1 MNITNC
7 MVHKNKL
14 LLFAAIFFSFA
25 FTNCTKKDA
34 QNPNVKAKQSI
45 PQRIVSLS
53 PASTEIL
60 FAVGAENQ
68 IVAVSDFSDYPPQAQ
83 NLPKVGGFDGKTLSL
98 EKILSFN
105 PDFVYLTN
113 VMHNHLIPHFE
124 SLNIDYY
131 LSDANSFEQ
140 VKNEIL
146 QIAKITGHTSNGEN
160 LVKEID
166 SAINKI
172 NSQNQPLQKPTVYWE
187 VWNSPYMSVGNSSF
201 INDLIKTAGGI
212 NIFQEIA
219 QAYPTVSE
227 ETIVAKNPQ
236 IIIIPQNS
244 GITVDSVKN
253 RKGWSQ
259 IDAVKNDKIFI
270 VDDNLLTRSGARIG
284 ESAEYLANLFR

>member
-14 LLFAAIFFSFA
+14 LLFAAFFFSFA
-25 FTNCTKKDA
+25 FTNCTKKAA

-146 QIAKITGHTSNGEN
+146 QIAKITGHTSTGEN

-166 SAINKI
+166 SAITKI
-172 NSQNQPLQKPTVYWE
+172 NSQNQLLQKPAVYWE
-187 VWNSPYMSVGNSSF
+187 VWNSPFMSVGNSSF

-244 GITVDSVKN
+244 GITVDSVKI

>member
-7 MVHKNKL
+7 MVHKNKI

-146 QIAKITGHTSNGEN
+146 QIAKITGHTSTGEN

-172 NSQNQPLQKPTVYWE
+172 NSQNQLLQKPTVYWE
-187 VWNSPYMSVGNSSF
+187 VWNSPFMSVGNSSF
-201 INDLIKTAGGI
+201 INDLINTAGGI

-219 QAYPTVSE
+219 QAYPTISE

-244 GITVDSVKN
+244 GITVESVKN

>member
-7 MVHKNKL
+7 MVHKNKI

-131 LSDANSFEQ
+131 LSDANSFDQ

-146 QIAKITGHTSNGEN
+146 QIAKITGHTSTGEN
-160 LVKEID
+160 LVKKFD

-172 NSQNQPLQKPTVYWE
+172 NSQNQLLQKPTVYWE
-187 VWNSPYMSVGNSSF
+187 VWNSPFMSVGNSSF

-284 ESAEYLANLFR
+284 DSAEYLANLFK

>member
-1 MNITNC
+1 

-146 QIAKITGHTSNGEN
+146 QIAKITGHTSTGEN

-172 NSQNQPLQKPTVYWE
+172 NSQNQLLQKPTVYWE
-187 VWNSPYMSVGNSSF
+187 VWNSPFMSVGNSSF
-201 INDLIKTAGGI
+201 ITDLINTAGGI

>member
-83 NLPKVGGFDGKTLSL
+83 NIPKVGGFDGKTLSL

-131 LSDANSFEQ
+131 LSDANSFDQ

-146 QIAKITGHTSNGEN
+146 QIAKITGHPSNGEN
-160 LVKEID
+160 LVKKID
-166 SAINKI
+166 SSINKI
-172 NSQNQPLQKPTVYWE
+172 NSQNQLLQKPTVYWE
-187 VWNSPYMSVGNSSF
+187 VWNSPFMSVGNSSF

>member
-14 LLFAAIFFSFA
+14 LLFTAIFFSFA

-160 LVKEID
+160 LVKKID

-172 NSQNQPLQKPTVYWE
+172 NSQNQLLQKPTVYWE

-212 NIFQEIA
+212 NIFQEIS
-219 QAYPTVSE
+219 QAYPNVSE

>member
-1 MNITNC
+1 
-7 MVHKNKL
+7 MVHKNKI

-146 QIAKITGHTSNGEN
+146 QIAKITGHPLNGEN
-160 LVKEID
+160 LVKKID
-166 SAINKI
+166 SSINKI
-172 NSQNQPLQKPTVYWE
+172 NSQNQLLQKPTVYWE
-187 VWNSPYMSVGNSSF
+187 VWNSPFMSVGNSSF
-201 INDLIKTAGGI
+201 INDLINTAGGI

>member
-1 MNITNC
+1 
-7 MVHKNKL
+7 MVHKNKI
-14 LLFAAIFFSFA
+14 LLFAAIFFGFA
-25 FTNCTKKDA
+25 FTNCTKKTA

-146 QIAKITGHTSNGEN
+146 QIAKITGHPSNGEN

-172 NSQNQPLQKPTVYWE
+172 NSQNQLLQKPTVYWE
-187 VWNSPYMSVGNSSF
+187 VWNSPFMSVGNSSF
-201 INDLIKTAGGI
+201 INDLINTAGGI

>member
-146 QIAKITGHTSNGEN
+146 QIAKITGHTSTGEN

-166 SAINKI
+166 SAVTKI
-172 NSQNQPLQKPTVYWE
+172 NSQNQLLQKPTVYWE
-187 VWNSPYMSVGNSSF
+187 VWNSPFMSVGNSSF

-212 NIFQEIA
+212 NIFQEIS

>member
-7 MVHKNKL
+7 MVHKNKI

-25 FTNCTKKDA
+25 FTNCTKKTA

-146 QIAKITGHTSNGEN
+146 QIAKITGHTSTGEN
-160 LVKEID
+160 LVKEIE

-172 NSQNQPLQKPTVYWE
+172 NSQNQLLQKPTVYWE
-187 VWNSPYMSVGNSSF
+187 VWNSPFMSAGNSSF

>member
-14 LLFAAIFFSFA
+14 LLFTAIFFSFA

-146 QIAKITGHTSNGEN
+146 QIAKITGHPSNGEN

-166 SAINKI
+166 SAITKI
-172 NSQNQPLQKPTVYWE
+172 NSQNQLLQKPTVYWE
-187 VWNSPYMSVGNSSF
+187 VWNSPFMSVGNSSF

>member
-1 MNITNC
+1 
-7 MVHKNKL
+7 MVHKNKI

-146 QIAKITGHTSNGEN
+146 QIAKITGHPSNGEN

-172 NSQNQPLQKPTVYWE
+172 NSQNQLLQKPTVYWE
-187 VWNSPYMSVGNSSF
+187 VWNSPFMSVGNSSF
-201 INDLIKTAGGI
+201 INDLINTAGGI

>member
-1 MNITNC
+1 
-7 MVHKNKL
+7 MVHKNKI

-25 FTNCTKKDA
+25 FTNCTKKTA

-146 QIAKITGHTSNGEN
+146 QIAKITGHPSNGEN

-172 NSQNQPLQKPTVYWE
+172 NSQNQLLQKPTVYWE
-187 VWNSPYMSVGNSSF
+187 VWNSPFMSVGNSSF

>member
-1 MNITNC
+1 MKQFILGIESSCDETSVAVYDYAN
-7 MVHKNKL
+7 NKL
-14 LLFAAIFFSFA
+14 LA
-25 FTNCTKKDA
+25 N
-34 QNPNVKAKQSI
+34 
-45 PQRIVSLS
+45 IVSSQISTHTKYGGVMPEIASRLHIEKINYVIKEALYEANITFNDLS
-53 PASTEIL
+53 AI
-60 FAVGAENQ
+60 AVTSGPGLIGALH
-68 IVAVSDFSDYPPQAQ
+68 VGLQAA
-83 NLPKVGGFDGKTLSL
+83 KTLAL
-98 EKILSFN
+98 ALDIPLLS
-105 PDFVYLTN
+105 V
-113 VMHNHLIPHFE
+113 HHLVGHI
-124 SLNIDYY
+124 Y
-131 LSDANSFEQ
+131 ANSFEQ

-146 QIAKITGHTSNGEN
+146 QIAKITGHTSTGEN

-172 NSQNQPLQKPTVYWE
+172 NSQNQLLQKPTVYWE
-187 VWNSPYMSVGNSSF
+187 VWNSPFMSVGNSSF

>member
-68 IVAVSDFSDYPPQAQ
+68 IVAVSDFRDYPPQAQ

-146 QIAKITGHTSNGEN
+146 QIAKITGHTSTGEN
-160 LVKEID
+160 LVKKID
-166 SAINKI
+166 SAITKI
-172 NSQNQPLQKPTVYWE
+172 NSQNQLLQKPTVYWE
-187 VWNSPYMSVGNSSF
+187 VWNSPFMSAGNSSF
-201 INDLIKTAGGI
+201 INDLINTAGGI
-212 NIFQEIA
+212 NIFQEIS

-259 IDAVKNDKIFI
+259 IDAVKNDKIFV

-284 ESAEYLANLFR
+284 ESAVYLANLFR

>member
-7 MVHKNKL
+7 MVHKNKI

-166 SAINKI
+166 SAITKI
-172 NSQNQPLQKPTVYWE
+172 NSQNQLLQKTTVYWE
-187 VWNSPYMSVGNSSF
+187 VWNSPFMSVGNSSF

>member
-146 QIAKITGHTSNGEN
+146 QIAKITGHTSTGEN

-166 SAINKI
+166 STINKI
-172 NSQNQPLQKPTVYWE
+172 NSQNQLLQKPTVYWE
-187 VWNSPYMSVGNSSF
+187 VWNSPFMSVGNSSF

>member
-1 MNITNC
+1 

-25 FTNCTKKDA
+25 FTNCTKKDE

-146 QIAKITGHTSNGEN
+146 QIAKITGHTSTGEN

-166 SAINKI
+166 SSINKI
-172 NSQNQPLQKPTVYWE
+172 NSQNQLLQKPTVYWE
-187 VWNSPYMSVGNSSF
+187 VWNSPFMSVGNSSF

>member
-146 QIAKITGHTSNGEN
+146 QIAKITGHTSTGEN

-172 NSQNQPLQKPTVYWE
+172 NSQNQLLQKPTVYWE
-187 VWNSPYMSVGNSSF
+187 VWNSPYMSVGKSSF

>member
-7 MVHKNKL
+7 MVHKNKI

-25 FTNCTKKDA
+25 FTNCTKKTA

-146 QIAKITGHTSNGEN
+146 QIAKITGHPSNGEN

-172 NSQNQPLQKPTVYWE
+172 NSQNQLLQKPTVYWE
-187 VWNSPYMSVGNSSF
+187 VWNSPFMSVGNSSF
-201 INDLIKTAGGI
+201 INDLINTAGGI

>member
-146 QIAKITGHTSNGEN
+146 QIAKITGHSSNGEN
-160 LVKEID
+160 LVKKID
-166 SAINKI
+166 SSINKI
-172 NSQNQPLQKPTVYWE
+172 NSQNQLLQKPTVYWE
-187 VWNSPYMSVGNSSF
+187 VWNSPFMSVGNSSF

>member
-1 MNITNC
+1 

-146 QIAKITGHTSNGEN
+146 QIAKITGHTSTGEN

-166 SAINKI
+166 SAITKI
-172 NSQNQPLQKPTVYWE
+172 NSQNQLLQKATVYWE
-187 VWNSPYMSVGNSSF
+187 VWNSPFMSVGNSSF

>member
-7 MVHKNKL
+7 MVHKNKI

-25 FTNCTKKDA
+25 FTNCTKKTA

-60 FAVGAENQ
+60 FAVGAKNQ

-146 QIAKITGHTSNGEN
+146 QIAKITGHTSTGEN
-160 LVKEID
+160 LVKEIE

-172 NSQNQPLQKPTVYWE
+172 NSQNQLLQKPTVYWE
-187 VWNSPYMSVGNSSF
+187 VWNSPFMSAGNSSF

>member
-68 IVAVSDFSDYPPQAQ
+68 IVAVSDFSDYPPQAK

-124 SLNIDYY
+124 SLNIYYY
-131 LSDANSFEQ
+131 LSDANSFDQ

-146 QIAKITGHTSNGEN
+146 QIAKITGHSSNGEN

-166 SAINKI
+166 SSINKI
-172 NSQNQPLQKPTVYWE
+172 NSQNQLGEKPTVYWE
-187 VWNSPYMSVGNSSF
+187 VWNSPFMSVGNSSF

-253 RKGWSQ
+253 RNGWSQ

>member
-1 MNITNC
+1 

-146 QIAKITGHTSNGEN
+146 QIAKITGHTSTGEN

-172 NSQNQPLQKPTVYWE
+172 NSQNQLLQKPTVYWE
-187 VWNSPYMSVGNSSF
+187 VWNSPFMSVGNSSF
-201 INDLIKTAGGI
+201 INDLINTAGGI

-284 ESAEYLANLFR
+284 ESAEYLANIFR

>member
-146 QIAKITGHTSNGEN
+146 QIAKITGHTSIGEN

-172 NSQNQPLQKPTVYWE
+172 NSQNQLLQKPTVYWE
-187 VWNSPYMSVGNSSF
+187 VWNSPFMSAGNSSF

-270 VDDNLLTRSGARIG
+270 VNDNLLTRSGARIG

>member
-68 IVAVSDFSDYPPQAQ
+68 IVAVSDFSDYPPQAK

-131 LSDANSFEQ
+131 LSDANSFDQ

-146 QIAKITGHTSNGEN
+146 QIAKITGHSSNGEN

-166 SAINKI
+166 SSINKI
-172 NSQNQPLQKPTVYWE
+172 NSQNQLGEKPTVYWE
-187 VWNSPYMSVGNSSF
+187 VWNSPFMSVGNSSF

-253 RKGWSQ
+253 RNGWSQ

>member
-146 QIAKITGHTSNGEN
+146 QIAKITGHPSNGEN
-160 LVKEID
+160 LVKQID
-166 SAINKI
+166 SAITKI
-172 NSQNQPLQKPTVYWE
+172 NSQNQLLQKPTVYWE
-187 VWNSPYMSVGNSSF
+187 VWNSPFMSAGNSSF

-244 GITVDSVKN
+244 GITVESVKN

-284 ESAEYLANLFR
+284 ESAEYLANIFR

>member
-1 MNITNC
+1 

-146 QIAKITGHTSNGEN
+146 QIAKITGHTSTGEN

-172 NSQNQPLQKPTVYWE
+172 NSQNQLLQKPTVYWE
-187 VWNSPYMSVGNSSF
+187 VWNSPFMSVGNSSF
-201 INDLIKTAGGI
+201 INDLINTAGGI

>member
-146 QIAKITGHTSNGEN
+146 QIAKITGHTSTGEN

-172 NSQNQPLQKPTVYWE
+172 NSQNQLLQKPTVYWE
-187 VWNSPYMSVGNSSF
+187 VWNSPFMSVGNSSF
-201 INDLIKTAGGI
+201 INDLINTAGGI

-284 ESAEYLANLFR
+284 ESAEYLANIFR

>member
-7 MVHKNKL
+7 MVHKNKI

-146 QIAKITGHTSNGEN
+146 QIAKITGHASNGEN

-172 NSQNQPLQKPTVYWE
+172 NSQNQLLQKPTVYWE

>member
-7 MVHKNKL
+7 MVHKNKI

-146 QIAKITGHTSNGEN
+146 QIAKITGHPSNGEN

-172 NSQNQPLQKPTVYWE
+172 NSQNQLLQKPTVYWE
-187 VWNSPYMSVGNSSF
+187 VWNSPFMSVGNSSF
-201 INDLIKTAGGI
+201 INDLINTAGGI

>member
-1 MNITNC
+1 MNITNY
-7 MVHKNKL
+7 MVHKNKI

-146 QIAKITGHTSNGEN
+146 QIAKITGHTSTGEN

-172 NSQNQPLQKPTVYWE
+172 NSQNQLLQKPTVYWE
-187 VWNSPYMSVGNSSF
+187 VWNSPFMSVGNSSF

-244 GITVDSVKN
+244 GITVESVKN

>member
-1 MNITNC
+1 
-7 MVHKNKL
+7 MVYKNKI

-146 QIAKITGHTSNGEN
+146 QIAKITGHTSTGEN

-166 SAINKI
+166 SAITKI
-172 NSQNQPLQKPTVYWE
+172 NSQNQLLQKPIVYWE
-187 VWNSPYMSVGNSSF
+187 VWNSPFMSVGNSSF
-201 INDLIKTAGGI
+201 INDLINTAGGI
-212 NIFQEIA
+212 NIFQEIV

>member
-34 QNPNVKAKQSI
+34 QNLNVKAKQSI

-68 IVAVSDFSDYPPQAQ
+68 IVAVSDFSDYPSQAQ

-146 QIAKITGHTSNGEN
+146 QIAKITGHTSTGEN

-172 NSQNQPLQKPTVYWE
+172 NSQNQLLQKPTVYWE
-187 VWNSPYMSVGNSSF
+187 VWNSPFMSVGNSSF
-201 INDLIKTAGGI
+201 INDLINTAGGI

>member
-14 LLFAAIFFSFA
+14 FLFAAIFFSFA

-146 QIAKITGHTSNGEN
+146 QIAKITGHPSNGEN

-166 SAINKI
+166 SAITKI
-172 NSQNQPLQKPTVYWE
+172 NSQNQLLQKPTVYWE
-187 VWNSPYMSVGNSSF
+187 VWNSPFMSVGNSSF

-212 NIFQEIA
+212 NIFQEIS

-284 ESAEYLANLFR
+284 ESAEYLANIFR

>member
-146 QIAKITGHTSNGEN
+146 QIAKITGHTSTGEN
-160 LVKEID
+160 IVKEID
-166 SAINKI
+166 SSINKI
-172 NSQNQPLQKPTVYWE
+172 NSQNQLDQSPTVYWE
-187 VWNSPYMSVGNSSF
+187 VWNSPFMSAGNSSF